1 MSPRFSRFLSL
12 YKCRIRSGLSSL
24 LRPFE
29 SLPRAPSVSMPSWRG
44 LHRANEASLLV
55 LSTDAPL
62 QDEKPGRN
70 TQDRNRSRQK
80 QSRRPDA
87 AGFRQGSKIR
97 AGDPRRDP
105 LTLFGLCVQEYE
117 ALLVFAEELGC
128 RDVLDGGGGRSRPVF
143 LGCDGL
149 KRNRHGGGP
158 SSPIVGASSASVDVV
173 YVLYACLWQVLHL
186 ECDLHAALDVL
197 EGCISA
203 HPRVAALGKAHFHNL
218 IFLGL
223 CVCRKGQHQSHG
235 CNHRDHQGCS
245 TMPSRSVHHPPSI
258 SSICRYS
265 FIGDAAHADTRTART
280 VRGGG
285 TIPYATDDYYI
296 ALTSC

>member
-97 AGDPRRDP
+97 AGDRRRDP
-105 LTLFGLCVQEYE
+105 LALFCLSTQGYGTV
-117 ALLVFAEELGC
+117 VFFSEE
-128 RDVLDGGGGRSRPVF
+128 
-143 LGCDGL
+143 
-149 KRNRHGGGP
+149 
-158 SSPIVGASSASVDVV
+158 VG
-173 YVLYACLWQVLHL
+173 
-186 ECDLHAALDVL
+186 
-197 EGCISA
+197 
-203 HPRVAALGKAHFHNL
+203 N
-218 IFLGL
+218 
-223 CVCRKGQHQSHG
+223 
-235 CNHRDHQGCS
+235 
-245 TMPSRSVHHPPSI
+245 
-258 SSICRYS
+258 
-265 FIGDAAHADTRTART
+265 
-280 VRGGG
+280 
-285 TIPYATDDYYI
+285 
-296 ALTSC
+296 

>member
-62 QDEKPGRN
+62 QDETPGRN

-87 AGFRQGSKIR
+87 AGFRRGSKIR

-105 LTLFGLCVQEYE
+105 LALFGLCVQEYE
-117 ALLVFAEELGC
+117 ALLVFAEELGY
-128 RDVLDGGGGRSRPVF
+128 RDVLYGSGGRSRPVF
-143 LGCDGL
+143 LGRDGL
-149 KRNRHGGGP
+149 ERNRHGGGP
-158 SSPIVGASSASVDVV
+158 SGPIVGASSASVDVV
-173 YVLYACLWQVLHL
+173 YVRDACLWEVWHL
-186 ECDLHAALDVL
+186 EGDLHAALDIF
-197 EGCISA
+197 EGCGPA
-203 HPRVAALGKAHFHNL
+203 HPGVAALGKVHFHGL

-223 CVCRKGQHQSHG
+223 CACRQGQRQGRKQHRGRQSY
-235 CNHRDHQGCS
+235 S
-245 TMPSRSVHHPPSI
+245 TKPSRSVHHPPSLL
-258 SSICRYS
+258 SIYRYA
-265 FIGDAAHADTRTART
+265 FIGDAVHSGTRTTRT
-280 VRGGG
+280 VLGSK
-285 TIPYATDDYYI
+285 TIPYATDDYCI
-296 ALTSC
+296 ALTQD